1 QVDLIASK
9 KIGGDRSGAGDAF
22 FAVTAASWLNG
33 ETLSDA
39 TRKAADFV
47 GKCIAH
53 AEKLN
58 LPWNYGLPFE
68 EFLTELK

>member
-1 QVDLIASK
+1 M
-9 KIGGDRSGAGDAF
+9 
-22 FAVTAASWLNG
+22 TAASWLNG
-33 ETLSDA
+33 ESLSDA
-39 TRKAADFV
+39 TRKAAQFV

-68 EFLTELK
+68 EFLTELR